1 MSIKIILK
9 NSIVSFRNNESNI
22 RASRKIELL
31 EIDVVF
37 FFSTFRSRRFRK
49 IGQLAIR

>member
-37 FFSTFRSRRFRK
+37 FFFQHFVHVDFVK
-49 IGQLAIR
+49 LDN

>member
-37 FFSTFRSRRFRK
+37 FFQHFVHVDFVK
-49 IGQLAIR
+49 LDN